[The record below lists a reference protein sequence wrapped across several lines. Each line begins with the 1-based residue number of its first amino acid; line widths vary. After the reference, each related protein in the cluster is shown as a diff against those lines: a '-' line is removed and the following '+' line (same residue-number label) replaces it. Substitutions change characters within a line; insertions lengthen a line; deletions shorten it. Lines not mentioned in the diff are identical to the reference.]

1 MKETEEDTNRWKDI
15 PCSWIG
21 KVIIVKMAIL
31 PKAIYRF
38 NVIPIKLP
46 RAFFTELEQITLKFV
61 WKQNSLKKEQN
72 WRNHASWF
80 QTTTKLQPSKRV
92 ELAQKQ
98 TQRSMKQNKEPRNK
112 PTYLQ
117 KRRQEYMMEK
127 KVSSVSGVGKL
138 DSHLMWGASSLEKTL
153 MLGKTEG
160 RRRRGWQRMKWLDGI
175 TNSMDMSLSK
185 LGESEAQGSLV
196 CCSPRGCKELDT
208 T

>member
-1 MKETEEDTNRWKDI
+1 MKEIKDDTDSWQDI

-21 KVIIVKMAIL
+21 RINIVKMTIL
-31 PKAIYRF
+31 SKATYRF

-46 RAFFTELEQITLKFV
+46 RAFFTELEQITLKLV
-61 WKQNSLKKEQN
+61 WKQDNLEKEQN

-80 QTTTKLQPSKRV
+80 QTTTKLQPSKCV

-98 TQRSMKQNKEPRNK
+98 THRSMEQNKEPRNK

-117 KRRQEYMMEK
+117 KRRQEYTMEK
-127 KVSSVSGVGKL
+127 KVSSISGAGKL
-138 DSHLMWGASSLEKTL
+138 DSHLMWGVYSLEKTL

-185 LGESEAQGSLV
+185 LWDIV
-196 CCSPRGCKELDT
+196 
-208 T
+208 